1 MNKKN
6 DVYRLAF
13 TTYTST
19 TVRWT
24 ICMLRR
30 IGIYGSRVG
39 PAVRMMS
46 STGMASST
54 AVTATAEGSGAS
66 ARAPRPLRRTP
77 TSPYPLKQLHPSS
90 SIPRLPLISPETEEA
105 KQYAENSRD
114 GSILQ
119 QAKKSFEQ
127 VRPVLAINVPAK
139 QTSSFQNHSA
149 LKQNILR
156 ISRLKPL
163 KSDPNNL
170 EQRIL
175 LLNVEKLEDLSK
187 EGQELLRSAEAEGTL
202 SITSDEVRADYE
214 YWNADDVLASLL
226 PEGLPEGTPTAFT
239 TTGHIAHV
247 NLRDEYAPYKFV
259 IGQVILDKNAAIRTV
274 VNKLDTIDNEFRFFK
289 MERLAGDDDYM
300 VTLSESGCSFTFD
313 FRTVYWNSR
322 LHTEHAR
329 LLENFKPFEVISD
342 VMAGVGPFAV
352 PAAKRG
358 CHVLANDLN
367 PASYESMLVNQVKN
381 RVGERLMP
389 FCEDGRAFIQN
400 SINLCWEKPFEGTP
414 ISELDRKSVLSSTT
428 SKQRA
433 KKEHARLNL
442 IESISESATMQRGP
456 ERRLIDHFVMNLPA
470 TAIEFL
476 DAFRGAYKGIAGE
489 ELEQEL
495 QRRIETQGK
504 ETVFPMVHVHCF
516 TKDLEEPYQDICK
529 RANKALGIPEDS
541 PHRLVPPAKQENG
554 DENTAMQTLSLA
566 PSTSDVS
573 LHLVRSVA
581 PNKDMYCLSFRLTR
595 AILFDTI

>member
-1 MNKKN
+1 M
-6 DVYRLAF
+6 
-13 TTYTST
+13 TS
-19 TVRWT
+19 
-24 ICMLRR
+24 
-30 IGIYGSRVG
+30 
-39 PAVRMMS
+39 S
-46 STGMASST
+46 S
-54 AVTATAEGSGAS
+54 TAEGSGTS
-66 ARAPRPLRRTP
+66 ARAPRPLRRIP

-90 SIPRLPLISPETEEA
+90 SIPRFPLIAPETEEA
-105 KQYAENSRD
+105 KQYAESSID

-119 QAKKSFEQ
+119 QAKKAFEQ

-139 QTSSFQNHSA
+139 QTSLFQNHQH
-149 LKQNILR
+149 LKQNVLR
-156 ISRLKPL
+156 VPRLRPL
-163 KSDPNNL
+163 KSDPNDPDR
-170 EQRIL
+170 RIL
-175 LLNVEKLEDLSK
+175 LFNVEKLEDLST
-187 EGQELLRSAEAEGTL
+187 EGQEVLRSAEAEGTL
-202 SITSDEVRADYE
+202 NITSDEVRAE
-214 YWNADDVLASLL
+214 YDHWNADDVLSALL

-247 NLRDEYAPYKFV
+247 NLRDEYAPYRFI
-259 IGQVILDKNAAIRTV
+259 IGQVILDKNTAIRTV

-329 LLENFKPFEVISD
+329 LLDIFKPFEVISD

-381 RVGERLMP
+381 RVEDRLKP
-389 FCEDGRAFIQN
+389 FCEDGRAFIRN
-400 SINLCWEKPFEGTP
+400 SIKLCWEKPSDGTP
-414 ISELDRKSVLSSTT
+414 VSELDRKTVLSSNT
-428 SKQRA
+428 
-433 KKEHARLNL
+433 
-442 IESISESATMQRGP
+442 
-456 ERRLIDHFVMNLPA
+456 RLIDHFVMNLPA

-476 DAFRGAYKGIAGE
+476 DAFRGAYKDIAGE
-489 ELEQEL
+489 ELEKEL
-495 QRRIETQGK
+495 ERRSNTEGK

-516 TKDLEEPYQDICK
+516 TKDLEEPYRDICQ
-529 RANKALGIPEDS
+529 RANKAMGIPEDS
-541 PHRLVPPAKQENG
+541 PHPPSE
-554 DENTAMQTLSLA
+554 T
-566 PSTSDVS
+566 S

>member
-1 MNKKN
+1 
-6 DVYRLAF
+6 
-13 TTYTST
+13 
-19 TVRWT
+19 
-24 ICMLRR
+24 
-30 IGIYGSRVG
+30 
-39 PAVRMMS
+39 MMS
-46 STGMASST
+46 SNGMAT
-54 AVTATAEGSGAS
+54 MANTAEGSGTS

-77 TSPYPLKQLHPSS
+77 TSPYPLKQLTPSS
-90 SIPRLPLISPETEEA
+90 SIPRFPLISPETEEA
-105 KQYAENSRD
+105 KRYAESSID

-119 QAKKSFEQ
+119 RAKKAFEQ
-127 VRPVLAINVPAK
+127 VRPVVAINVPAK
-139 QTSSFQNHSA
+139 QTSLFQNHQF
-149 LKQNILR
+149 LKQNVLR
-156 ISRLKPL
+156 VPRLRPL
-163 KSDPNNL
+163 KSDPNNPDR
-170 EQRIL
+170 RIL
-175 LLNVEKLEDLSK
+175 LFNVEKLEDLSA
-187 EGQELLRSAEAEGTL
+187 EGQEVLRSAEAEGTL
-202 SITSDEVRADYE
+202 NITSDEARADYDH
-214 YWNADDVLASLL
+214 WNADDVLSALL

-247 NLRDEYAPYKFV
+247 NLRDEYAPYKFI
-259 IGQVILDKNAAIRTV
+259 IGQVILDKNTAIRTV

-329 LLENFKPFEVISD
+329 LLDIFKPFDVISD

-381 RVGERLMP
+381 RVEERLKP
-389 FCEDGRAFIQN
+389 FCEDGRAFIRN
-400 SINLCWEKPFEGTP
+400 SIKLCWQQPFDGTP
-414 ISELDRKSVLSSTT
+414 VSEIDRKTLLSSTT

-433 KKEHARLNL
+433 KKEHARMNL
-442 IESISESATMQRGP
+442 IKAIPGSAPMECGP
-456 ERRLIDHFVMNLPA
+456 PRRLIDHFVMNLPA

-476 DAFRGAYKGIAGE
+476 DAFRGAYKDIAGE
-489 ELEQEL
+489 ELEQEFE
-495 QRRIETQGK
+495 RRLKTEGK

-516 TKDLEEPYQDICK
+516 TKDLEEPYKDICQ
-529 RANKALGIPEDS
+529 RANQALGIPEDS
-541 PHRLVPPAKQENG
+541 PHRLIPPTKQESG
-554 DENTAMQTLSLA
+554 DASTAMQSLSLT
-566 PSTSDVS
+566 PTETS

>member
-1 MNKKN
+1 
-6 DVYRLAF
+6 
-13 TTYTST
+13 
-19 TVRWT
+19 
-24 ICMLRR
+24 MLRR

-119 QAKKSFEQ
+119 QATKNKE
-127 VRPVLAINVPAK
+127 
-139 QTSSFQNHSA
+139 
-149 LKQNILR
+149 
-156 ISRLKPL
+156 
-163 KSDPNNL
+163 
-170 EQRIL
+170 IL

-259 IGQVILDKNAAIRTV
+259 IGQVNLDKMQQFEQSLINSIRSIMSS
-274 VNKLDTIDNEFRFFK
+274 DFSRW
-289 MERLAGDDDYM
+289 RLAGDDDYM

-400 SINLCWEKPFEGTP
+400 SINLCWEEAFEGTP

-504 ETVFPMVHVHCF
+504 RDSLSHGARTLFH
-516 TKDLEEPYQDICK
+516 K
-529 RANKALGIPEDS
+529 RSRRAVS
-541 PHRLVPPAKQENG
+541 RY
-554 DENTAMQTLSLA
+554 MQT
-566 PSTSDVS
+566 
-573 LHLVRSVA
+573 
-581 PNKDMYCLSFRLTR
+581 CE
-595 AILFDTI
+595 